1 VGLQGIEIAFTPGVR
16 WHTVSA
22 AAPARCGGIQRVFWA
37 IDDRQ
42 AGERWVEELQKI
54 ALDATTMTEV
64 VDTVAMILGHRPVA
78 FVGSGRMCLC
88 CPSERGDVKPKENER
103 AWKTSEYTSDDIDVA
118 RAR

>member
-1 VGLQGIEIAFTPGVR
+1 
-16 WHTVSA
+16 
-22 AAPARCGGIQRVFWA
+22 
-37 IDDRQ
+37 
-42 AGERWVEELQKI
+42 
-54 ALDATTMTEV
+54 
-64 VDTVAMILGHRPVA
+64 MILGHRPVA